1 MRRLWLT
8 GVIAI
13 FGCFDPTDQHGNASD
28 AESSSSS
35 DPSTTT
41 QGVTTTTSMTA
52 SSTDGP
58 TTTATSDPTTTASTT
73 DDPTDATSTS
83 GVDES
88 SSGAV
93 SSESTGDTTGAESST
108 GTSPAGGYGPCG
120 TCADGEIDAEIQDV
134 MGCYCAPP
142 CDGMTC
148 PAPPDGTAMAQCAVG
163 GEMGMMYCALV
174 CDPTMMG
181 ECPMAMACVEITSM
195 PGVGVCTY
203 P

>member
-8 GVIAI
+8 GVIAM
-13 FGCFDPTDQHGNASD
+13 FGCFDPTDQHGNSSG
-28 AESSSSS
+28 AESSSGN

-52 SSTDGP
+52 SSTDSP

-73 DDPTDATSTS
+73 DDPTDATTT

-88 SSGAV
+88 SSGAAS
-93 SSESTGDTTGAESST
+93 SSESTGDATESST
-108 GTSPAGGYGPCG
+108 GTSPGAGYGPCG
-120 TCADGEIDAEIQDV
+120 TCADDEIEATIQDV

-142 CDGMTC
+142 CPDMTC
-148 PAPPDGTAMAQCAVG
+148 PAGPDGTAMAQCAVG
-163 GEMGMMYCALV
+163 GEMGMMYCALL
-174 CDPTMMG
+174 CDPLMMG

-195 PGVGVCTY
+195 PGVGICTY